1 MNDASALS
9 TAPADA
15 GASVV
20 SAVTGTVPVV
30 ASVTAVIVTRGANP
44 WFRRTLAAVRA
55 QHRAPTRLV
64 VVDVATSTATSG
76 YADLQLGD
84 ARFVAAP
91 RARTFGEGVAA
102 ALREEPDGQWLWLL
116 HDDSAPDAGALG
128 ALLRA
133 VEHSS
138 AVAVAG
144 SKQRRWTTR
153 DPRPATLADD
163 GRQIPELVEVGVT
176 TSRAGRRVSV
186 VEPHEIDQG
195 QHDARDDVLGVGL
208 AGALVRRGVWD
219 ELGGTDPELGA
230 FGDGLDLCRRARLAG
245 HRVVVVPRA
254 VVEHAQLSLHRVD
267 PADPAAALRVDD
279 DDLEDAADE
288 SFGARRRSELHL
300 RLVGAP
306 LLFLPVLA
314 VWLVVCAPFRAMYRL
329 ALKQPAHARDEL
341 LAPLLVL
348 VRVPGLV
355 RARRSVH
362 RTSTVP
368 RRAVRPLQQDWREGA
383 AQRRDRRLSA
393 AEQRRSAF
401 APSELERA
409 ELAQLAT
416 RRRVTL
422 GVVALAL
429 VVLTGLVFAS
439 LAGALASGERLV
451 GGALLPASSS
461 WGELWSAATSGWVQS
476 GFGHAAP
483 ADPVLAVVLGASVLT
498 FGHVQVAVNLLLATS
513 FLTAGLG
520 AWFAAGALTRW
531 IPARAW
537 AALVWAASP
546 ALLLAV
552 GQGRLGAL
560 VAHAAL
566 PWFVL
571 ATLRGVGVVVDDRIA
586 PAAGPLDAAG
596 RGPARRLAT
605 PSLGALAAAAL
616 LLVPVAAGT
625 PALLAVCVVAVV
637 VAALA
642 TVVTSARPRRYVR
655 LLLVPVPALVVLG
668 PFLWHVGRTWGRE
681 GGGWRLL
688 LATSGNPT
696 GYDAVEP
703 WQSALGWPADP
714 ASALGAPGTW
724 ATAVSV
730 ALVGSV
736 AVVALVAVVRSRRP
750 VAARVGWV
758 VAAAGL
764 AIAVVAP
771 SVTVATS
778 ASGLVRAWP
787 GAGTS
792 LVVAGLL
799 GAALLGLPERTVLRG
814 RYDEPHRG
822 RQVTRAAVV
831 GLALAVPCATVGTW
845 VAQQVDTTHHTVG
858 DLTLAGTPVVPPV
871 GQQMQAAGARLL
883 LLDAVP
889 TTGAVPTVRY
899 TLMRADGTQLV
910 DSSVVV
916 DGRTARAALD
926 GTAPASASPEA
937 RLAQVVAQL
946 AGDGVAPSSRG
957 LADAMSDLGVGGVL
971 LPADGTT
978 RGSARTALTAR
989 LDTVPGL
996 ARVTEGQDSVLWRV
1010 DLSGTSAAQTSTGGA
1025 WATLRDADG
1034 KVLRSLSSLDSGV
1047 DATLPARDAAT
1058 TLVLASHAH
1067 RHWQATL
1074 DGRTLAATGGDDTW
1088 QQEFAV
1094 PAGKAGHLV
1103 VTYDA
1108 PHRALWLW
1116 SSGVLLLVVV
1126 LLALPVRRRRVVLR

>member
-9 TAPADA
+9 TTPADA

-64 VVDVATSTATSG
+64 VVDVATATATSG

-84 ARFVAAP
+84 ARFVAAS

-116 HDDSAPDAGALG
+116 HDDSAPDPGALG

-144 SKQRRWTTR
+144 AKQRRWPTAPASSVTR
-153 DPRPATLADD
+153 LDD
-163 GRQIPELVEVGVT
+163 ARRIPELLEVGVT
-176 TSRAGRRVSV
+176 TSRGGRRVSV

-208 AGALVRRGVWD
+208 AGALVRRNVWD
-219 ELGGTDPELGA
+219 ELGGTDPELGP

-245 HRVVVVPRA
+245 HRVVVVPGA

-267 PADPAAALRVDD
+267 PTDGAHPGDPDPDD
-279 DDLEDAADE
+279 GGDA
-288 SFGARRRSELHL
+288 SFGARRRSELYL

-306 LLFLPVLA
+306 LALLPLLV

-329 ALKQPAHARDEL
+329 VLKQPGHARDEL

-355 RARRSVH
+355 RARRSVR

-416 RRRVTL
+416 RRRVAL
-422 GVVALAL
+422 GAVALAL

-439 LAGALASGERLV
+439 LTGALASGERLV
-451 GGALLPASSS
+451 GGALLPASST
-461 WGELWSAATSGWVQS
+461 WGELWSATTTGWVES
-476 GFGHAAP
+476 GFGHPAP

-498 FGHVQVAVNLLLATS
+498 AGHVQVAVNLLLVAS
-513 FLTAGLG
+513 FLASGLG

-531 IPARAW
+531 NPARAW

-571 ATLRGVGVVVDDRIA
+571 ATLRGVGVVVDDRIS
-586 PAAGPLDAAG
+586 PASGPLDAAG
-596 RGPARRLAT
+596 RGPARRLGT
-605 PSLGALAAAAL
+605 PSLGALAGAAL
-616 LLVPVAAGT
+616 LLVPVAAGA
-625 PALLAVCVVAVV
+625 PALLAVAVVGVV

-642 TVVTSARPRRYVR
+642 TAVTSARPRRYVR

-668 PFLWHVGRTWGRE
+668 PFLWHVGRTWGRQ

-688 LATSGNPT
+688 LASPGNPT
-696 GYDAVEP
+696 GYDAVAP
-703 WQSALGWPADP
+703 WQSALGWPARP
-714 ASALGAPGTW
+714 GTALGTSGAWVTV
-724 ATAVSV
+724 VSW

-736 AVVALVAVVRSRRP
+736 ALVAVVALVRSRRP
-750 VAARVGWV
+750 VATRVAWL
-758 VAAAGL
+758 VAAAGVAL
-764 AIAVVAP
+764 AAAAP
-771 SVTVATS
+771 HVTVATS
-778 ASGLVRAWP
+778 VSGLVRAWP
-787 GAGTS
+787 GPGTS
-792 LVVAGLL
+792 VVVAGLL
-799 GAALLGLPERTVLRG
+799 AAALLGLPERTVLRG
-814 RYDEPHRG
+814 RYEERHRG
-822 RQVTRAAVV
+822 RQAARAAVV
-831 GLALAVPCATVGTW
+831 VVALAVPCAAVGTW
-845 VAQQVDTTHHTVG
+845 VVHQVDPTRHTVG
-858 DLTLAGTPVVPPV
+858 DLTLTGTPVVPPV
-871 GQQMQAAGARLL
+871 GQQMQASGARLL

-899 TLMRADGTQLV
+899 TLLRADGTQLV

-916 DGRTARAALD
+916 DGRAARAALE
-926 GTAPASASPEA
+926 GASPEPTSPEA
-937 RLAQVVAQL
+937 QLAQVVAQL

-957 LADAMSDLGVGGVL
+957 IADTMSDLGVGGVL

-996 ARVTEGQDSVLWRV
+996 ARVTEGQSSVLWRV
-1010 DLSGTSAAQTSTGGA
+1010 ALPGAGAAQTSTSGA
-1025 WATLRDADG
+1025 WATLRDGDG
-1034 KVLRSLSSLDSGV
+1034 KVLRSLASHDAEVDLD
-1047 DATLPARDAAT
+1047 LPARTSAT

-1067 RHWQATL
+1067 RHWSATL
-1074 DGRTLAATGGDDTW
+1074 DGRPLARADGGGTTW
-1088 QQEFAV
+1088 QQEFTV
-1094 PAGKAGHLV
+1094 PAGRGGHLV

-1116 SSGVLLLVVV
+1116 SSGVLLLVVI

>member
-15 GASVV
+15 GASIV

-64 VVDVATSTATSG
+64 VVDVATSNATSG

-91 RARTFGEGVAA
+91 RARTFGEGVTA

-116 HDDSAPDAGALG
+116 HDDSAPDPGALG

-144 SKQRRWTTR
+144 AKQRRWSAHPAPGVSAL
-153 DPRPATLADD
+153 DPDAR
-163 GRQIPELVEVGVT
+163 RIPELVEVGVT

-195 QHDARDDVLGVGL
+195 QHDGRDDVLGVGL
-208 AGALVRRGVWD
+208 AGALVRRSVWD
-219 ELGGTDPELGA
+219 ALGGTDPELGA

-245 HRVVVVPRA
+245 HRVVVVPGA
-254 VVEHAQLSLHRVD
+254 VVEHAQLALHRVD
-267 PADPAAALRVDD
+267 PADPARLDD
-279 DDLEDAADE
+279 PDLEDAADE
-288 SFGARRRSELHL
+288 SFGARRRSEVYL

-306 LLFLPVLA
+306 LALLPALV

-355 RARRSVH
+355 RGRRSAR

-383 AQRRDRRLSA
+383 ARRRERRLGA
-393 AEQRRSAF
+393 AEQRRSTF

-416 RRRVTL
+416 RRRVAL

-439 LAGALASGERLV
+439 FTGALASGERLV

-498 FGHVQVAVNLLLATS
+498 LGHVQVAVNLLIGAS
-513 FLTAGLG
+513 FLAAGLG

-531 IPARAW
+531 NPARAW

-571 ATLRGVGVVVDDRIA
+571 ATVRGVGVVVDDRIA
-586 PAAGPLDAAG
+586 PAAGPLDATG
-596 RGPARRLAT
+596 RGPARRLGS

-616 LLVPVAAGT
+616 LLVPVAAGA
-625 PALLAVCVVAVV
+625 PALLAVCVAAVV
-637 VAALA
+637 VAAVA
-642 TVVTSARPRRYVR
+642 TAVTSARPRRYLR

-668 PFLWHVGRTWGRE
+668 PFLWHVGRTWGRQ

-688 LATSGNPT
+688 LASPGNPT
-696 GYDAVEP
+696 GYDDAAP
-703 WQSALGWPADP
+703 WQSALGWPVPPSA
-714 ASALGAPGTW
+714 ALGTSGTW
-724 ATAVSV
+724 VTVVAWAFAGSV
-730 ALVGSV
+730 AAV
-736 AVVALVAVVRSRRP
+736 AVVALVRSRRP
-750 VAARVGWV
+750 VAVRVAWLLAAVGLALA
-758 VAAAGL
+758 VAAPL
-764 AIAVVAP
+764 
-771 SVTVATS
+771 VTVATS

-787 GAGTS
+787 GPGTS
-792 LVVAGLL
+792 LVLAGLL

-814 RYDEPHRG
+814 RYDERHRG
-822 RQVTRAAVV
+822 RETLRGAVV
-831 GLALAVPCATVGTW
+831 VLALALPCAAVGTW
-845 VAQQVDTTHHTVG
+845 VAHEVDGTHHTVG
-858 DLTLAGTPVVPPV
+858 DLALTGTPVVPPV
-871 GQQMQAAGARLL
+871 GQQMQASGARLL
-883 LLDAVP
+883 LLDAAP
-889 TTGAVPTVRY
+889 AAAQPDATPTVRY
-899 TLMRADGTQLV
+899 TLPRADGTQLV
-910 DSSVVV
+910 DASVVV
-916 DGRTARAALD
+916 DGRAARAALE
-926 GTAPASASPEA
+926 GRTPAPSAPEA
-937 RLAQVVAQL
+937 QLAQVVAQL

-957 LADAMSDLGVGGVL
+957 LADAMSDLGIGGVL
-971 LPADGTT
+971 LPADGTG
-978 RGSARTALTAR
+978 GSARSALTAR

-996 ARVTEGQDSVLWRV
+996 ARVTEGQASVLWRV
-1010 DLSGTSAAQTSTGGA
+1010 ALPGASAAQTSTSGA

-1034 KVLRSLSSLDSGV
+1034 TVLRSLSSQDAGV
-1047 DATLPARDAAT
+1047 DATLPARKDAT

-1067 RHWQATL
+1067 DHWRATL
-1074 DGRTLAATGGDDTW
+1074 DGHALARAGGDDW
-1088 QQEFAV
+1088 QQEFTV
-1094 PAGKAGHLV
+1094 PAGQAGHLV
-1103 VTYDA
+1103 VAYDA

-1126 LLALPVRRRRVVLR
+1126 LLALPVRRRRAVLR

>member
-15 GASVV
+15 GASIV

-30 ASVTAVIVTRGANP
+30 ATVTAVIVTRGANP

-64 VVDVATSTATSG
+64 VVDVATSPATSG

-91 RARTFGEGVAA
+91 RARTFGDGVAA

-144 SKQRRWTTR
+144 AKQRRWTAP
-153 DPRPATLADD
+153 DARPAATLADD
-163 GRQIPELVEVGVT
+163 AHRIPELLEVGVT
-176 TSRAGRRVSV
+176 TSRSGRRVSV

-208 AGALVRRGVWD
+208 AGALVRRAVWD
-219 ELGGTDPELGA
+219 DLGGTDPELGA

-245 HRVVVVPRA
+245 HRVVVVPGA

-267 PADPAAALRVDD
+267 PADATRVDD
-279 DDLEDAADE
+279 PDLEDRADE

-306 LLFLPVLA
+306 LALVPVLL
-314 VWLVVCAPFRAMYRL
+314 VWLVACAPFRAMYRL

-341 LAPLLVL
+341 LGPLLVL

-383 AQRRDRRLSA
+383 AQRRDRRLGA
-393 AEQRRSAF
+393 AEQRRSAY

-416 RRRVTL
+416 RRRVAL
-422 GVVALAL
+422 GVVSLAL

-483 ADPVLAVVLGASVLT
+483 ADPVLVVVLGASALT
-498 FGHVQVAVNLLLATS
+498 FGHVQVAVNLLLGAS
-513 FLTAGLG
+513 FLVAGLG

-531 IPARAW
+531 NPARAW

-546 ALLLAV
+546 ALLLGV

-571 ATLRGVGVVVDDRIA
+571 AAMRGVGVVADDRIA

-596 RGPARRLAT
+596 RGPARRLGA

-616 LLVPVAAGT
+616 LLVPVAAGA
-625 PALLAVCVVAVV
+625 PALLAVCVLAVL
-637 VAALA
+637 VAAVTTA
-642 TVVTSARPRRYVR
+642 VTSAQPRRYVR

-668 PFLWHVGRTWGRE
+668 PFLWHVGRTWGHE

-688 LATSGNPT
+688 LASPGNPT
-696 GYDAVEP
+696 GYDAVAP

-714 ASALGAPGTW
+714 SAALGASGAWTTGLSW
-724 ATAVSV
+724 

-750 VAARVGWV
+750 VAVRVGWL

-764 AIAVVAP
+764 AVAVAAP
-771 SVTVATS
+771 AVTVATS
-778 ASGLVRAWP
+778 TSGLVRAWP
-787 GAGTS
+787 GPGTS
-792 LVVAGLL
+792 VVLAGLL

-814 RYDEPHRG
+814 RYDERHRG
-822 RQVTRAAVV
+822 RQTARAAVV
-831 GLALAVPCATVGTW
+831 VLALAVPCATVGTW
-845 VAQQVDTTHHTVG
+845 VVNQVDATHHTVG

-871 GQQMQAAGARLL
+871 GQQMQASGARLL
-883 LLDAVP
+883 LLDAAPATGDVP
-889 TTGAVPTVRY
+889 AVRY
-899 TLMRADGTQLV
+899 TLLRADGTQLV
-910 DSSVVV
+910 DASVVV
-916 DGRTARAALD
+916 DGRTARDALA
-926 GTAPASASPEA
+926 GTPPEA
-937 RLAQVVAQL
+937 SGPEAQLAQVVAQL

-957 LADAMSDLGVGGVL
+957 LAGTMSDLGVGGVL

-978 RGSARTALTAR
+978 SGSTRAALTAR

-996 ARVTEGQDSVLWRV
+996 ARVTEGQPSVLWRV
-1010 DLSGTSAAQTSTGGA
+1010 DLSGTGAAPTATSGA

-1034 KVLRSLSSLDSGV
+1034 KVLRSLSSQGTAT
-1047 DATLPARDAAT
+1047 DATLPARGAAS

-1074 DGRTLAATGGDDTW
+1074 DGRSLAPVSGGDAW
-1088 QQEFAV
+1088 QQEFTV
-1094 PAGKAGHLV
+1094 PAGQAGHLV
-1103 VTYDA
+1103 VGYDA

-1116 SSGVLLLVVV
+1116 ASGILLLVVV